1 MDGQPAIVDE
11 LLDGPYPCALTS
23 LDRDGSPYSVVV
35 WCQRAGDRIAVNAA
49 DGLWLRNLRRDPRV
63 SLVVVDT
70 NILRHVNV
78 RAAWWPSRR
87 TAVRANRRA
96 LADHEGRPY
105 AYSTPERSPVRVEIE
120 PGASDP
126 GPHAAK
132 RTMDSGCYWH
142 VWPRWGREASA

>member
-35 WCQRAGDRIAVNAA
+35 WCQRADGRIAVNAA

-70 NILRHVNV
+70 ANILRHVNV
-78 RAAWWPSRR
+78 QGRVVDITPDGEYAHIDALSRIY
-87 TAVRANRRA
+87 
-96 LADHEGRPY
+96 EGRRY
-105 AYSTPERSPVRVEIE
+105 AYSTPEEVPRFRVEIE
-120 PGASDP
+120 PERI
-126 GPHAAK
+126 
-132 RTMDSGCYWH
+132 RTLDL
-142 VWPRWGREASA
+142 PPP